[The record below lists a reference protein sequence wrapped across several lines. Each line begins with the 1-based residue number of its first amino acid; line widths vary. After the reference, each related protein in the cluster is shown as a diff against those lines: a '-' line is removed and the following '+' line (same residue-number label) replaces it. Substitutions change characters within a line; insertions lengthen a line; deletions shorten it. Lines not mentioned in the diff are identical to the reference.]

1 MTAVAK
7 TMVKYQNAIVD
18 DYTIMLNS
26 NTGISSSV
34 FEDILIVS
42 GISKKFLAENIF
54 DISVKTMTRYQ
65 QDDKKLNARLSETAL
80 KCMNLLIKGTEV
92 FGEIDAFTRWLK
104 KPAYGL
110 GDKVPLDLLNT
121 ITGIDLVVE
130 ELIRIEF
137 GVLA

>member
-1 MTAVAK
+1 MTI
-7 TMVKYQNAIVD
+7 Q
-18 DYTIMLNS
+18 S
-26 NTGISSSV
+26 
-34 FEDILIVS
+34 
-42 GISKKFLAENIF
+42 
-54 DISVKTMTRYQ
+54 
-65 QDDKKLNARLSETAL
+65 L